1 MSKNIGNTIGK
12 TWSGKYSQNLIDHA
26 KQSATDTF
34 KTSSKRAIQKTAGKL
49 VIWLVKKLLTHL
61 QKSRKLLHMKKKL
74 LELIEKYLEKDV
86 YPRKKTENFW

>member
-26 KQSATDTF
+26 KQSATDAF

-49 VIWLVKKLLTHL
+49 VIWLVIADTFTKVSKTATYEEEIIGVDRKIPRERCISQKKD
-61 QKSRKLLHMKKKL
+61 RKF
-74 LELIEKYLEKDV
+74 LIM
-86 YPRKKTENFW
+86 